1 MKKILIVLGV
11 ALISTGAFAAKQ
23 TLDNQDATKT
33 GLPSMVSKINSMM
46 TEIYGGL
53 STNGYERLA
62 LCVTNASIAVQSKTI
77 TYQGVDGSTN
87 TLSVCTNVV
96 LTITR

>member
-1 MKKILIVLGV
+1 MKKLIGFVVMLMAGV
-11 ALISTGAFAAKQ
+11 AMSAQL

-33 GLPSMVSKINSMM
+33 GLPGMATKINTMM
-46 TEIYGGL
+46 TEIYNQIP
-53 STNGYERLA
+53 TNGYDRLM
-62 LCVTNASIAVQSKTI
+62 LCVTNASIAVQSKSI

-87 TLSVCTNVV
+87 TISVCTNVV